1 MTETDQASVMVVDDQ
16 PANLKLLEDMLK
28 NQGYAIRSFPRGQ
41 LALASAAQSPPDLIL
56 LDINMP
62 QMNGI
67 EVCERLKSDRRL
79 AGIPVIFLSAL
90 NESEDKIK
98 AFRSGGV
105 DYVTKPFQSN
115 GTVITWKR
123 WSAPAPPNW
132 WMRTGNWN
140 CWRKR

>member
-1 MTETDQASVMVVDDQ
+1 
-16 PANLKLLEDMLK
+16 
-28 NQGYAIRSFPRGQ
+28 
-41 LALASAAQSPPDLIL
+41 
-56 LDINMP
+56 MP

-105 DYVTKPFQSN
+105 DYVTKPFQLAEVLARVETHLELRRLQRTIERHSDHLEAM
-115 GTVITWKR
+115 VR
-123 WSAPAPPNW
+123 SAPPNW